1 MSDDTWD
8 SLDFVSIDD
17 EENVLGFI
25 RAKVS
30 RGNEKVTNIEA
41 LNFSN
46 KANTIFSRDLYKFIV
61 DIFLKYNFRKIEFTV
76 VAGNPI
82 EKMFDKYVN
91 KYGGRIVGVRKESVK
106 LQDNLFYDSK
116 LYELF
121 KTDFIKNYK
130 KL

>member
-1 MSDDTWD
+1 M
-8 SLDFVSIDD
+8 
-17 EENVLGFI
+17 
-25 RAKVS
+25 
-30 RGNEKVTNIEA
+30 
-41 LNFSN
+41 
-46 KANTIFSRDLYKFIV
+46 YKFIV